1 MHGAPMM
8 LYDFI
13 SKRRYHILKQ
23 TYFFFFCGGGGQHK
37 NCMICADSFVSA
49 DRSLS
54 AQVTAF
60 AFNAHICRHKLLWFA
75 SDDSDGAWII
85 MCTYLVFFLIFD
97 GPLFVQTQQLANLSC
112 GWQFFEE
119 LTVLCRR
126 KLALADTY
134 YRPTFAD
141 KTILTCQW
149 HTPFLSA
156 LIFSFLFL
164 SFFSS
169 FFFSFSL
176 FSFSFL
182 SFPFSLF
189 PFFFL
194 SFSFLFLFSFLSLFL
209 LSFLPLFHFP
219 LPLNLPTAANFAD
232 KTDEWG
238 VSHPPTPP
246 L

>member
-1 MHGAPMM
+1 M
-8 LYDFI
+8 
-13 SKRRYHILKQ
+13 
-23 TYFFFFCGGGGQHK
+23 
-37 NCMICADSFVSA
+37 
-49 DRSLS
+49 
-54 AQVTAF
+54 
-60 AFNAHICRHKLLWFA
+60 
-75 SDDSDGAWII
+75 
-85 MCTYLVFFLIFD
+85 
-97 GPLFVQTQQLANLSC
+97 QTQQLANLSC

-126 KLALADTY
+126 KLALADT

-182 SFPFSLF
+182 SFPFSFF

-194 SFSFLFLFSFLSLFL
+194 SFVFLSFFSFSLFFLFPSFLSSPF
-209 LSFLPLFHFP
+209 SFSPSLE
-219 LPLNLPTAANFAD
+219 FAD
-232 KTDEWG
+232 SSKFCRQNWWMGGCHTPP
-238 VSHPPTPP
+238 HPPYRDAPGFNDSQP
-246 L
+246 AEN

>member
-1 MHGAPMM
+1 MGKPIIIIK
-8 LYDFI
+8 DFMTNFA
-13 SKRRYHILKQ
+13 L
-23 TYFFFFCGGGGQHK
+23 
-37 NCMICADSFVSA
+37 ICVDSFVSA

-60 AFNAHICRHKLLWFA
+60 AFNAHIYRHKLLWFA

-85 MCTYLVFFLIFD
+85 MCTYLFFFKSLT
-97 GPLFVQTQQLANLSC
+97 GLLFVETQQLANLSC

-134 YRPTFAD
+134 RPTFAD

-149 HTPFLSA
+149 HTPFLSS

-169 FFFSFSL
+169 FFLFLFSLFFFLSFFSFFSLPFFLSFVFLSFFSFSL
-176 FSFSFL
+176 F
-182 SFPFSLF
+182 
-189 PFFFL
+189 
-194 SFSFLFLFSFLSLFL
+194 FLFSFFP
-209 LSFLPLFHFP
+209 FFPFFIFP

-238 VSHPPTPP
+238 VSHPPHPP
-246 L
+246 PPYRDAPDSDYALLGN

>member
-1 MHGAPMM
+1 
-8 LYDFI
+8 
-13 SKRRYHILKQ
+13 
-23 TYFFFFCGGGGQHK
+23 
-37 NCMICADSFVSA
+37 
-49 DRSLS
+49 
-54 AQVTAF
+54 
-60 AFNAHICRHKLLWFA
+60 
-75 SDDSDGAWII
+75 
-85 MCTYLVFFLIFD
+85 MCTYLVFFFLIFD

-126 KLALADTY
+126 KLALADT

-194 SFSFLFLFSFLSLFL
+194 SLSFLSIPFLFSFSFP
-209 LSFLPLFHFP
+209 SFLSSPFSFP

>member
-1 MHGAPMM
+1 MPTQTT
-8 LYDFI
+8 LVCI
-13 SKRRYHILKQ
+13 RRFRRRLNYHVYLFS
-23 TYFFFFCGGGGQHK
+23 FFFF
-37 NCMICADSFVSA
+37 FY
-49 DRSLS
+49 
-54 AQVTAF
+54 
-60 AFNAHICRHKLLWFA
+60 LWRGFCLCKHNN
-75 SDDSDGAWII
+75 WLI
-85 MCTYLVFFLIFD
+85 YLVAD
-97 GPLFVQTQQLANLSC
+97 K
-112 GWQFFEE
+112 FFEE

-126 KLALADTY
+126 KLALADT

-149 HTPFLSA
+149 HTPFLSS

-194 SFSFLFLFSFLSLFL
+194 SFPFLFSSLFL
-209 LSFLPLFHFP
+209 LSFLPFFISP

-238 VSHPPTPP
+238 VSHPHTPP
-246 L
+246 IGTPLTERIKMSYRW